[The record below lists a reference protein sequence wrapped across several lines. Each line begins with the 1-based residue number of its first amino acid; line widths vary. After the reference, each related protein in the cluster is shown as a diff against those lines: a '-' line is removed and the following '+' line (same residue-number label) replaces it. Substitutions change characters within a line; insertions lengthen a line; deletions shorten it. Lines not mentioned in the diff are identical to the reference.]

1 MAPHTFATKFALK
14 RSQSARR
21 RYPVKAHYVV
31 MDHSNIHSDAHATI
45 SHEQNFC
52 AFPVGASMVDSDTK
66 AATKNM
72 SGHVIGTKDGVL
84 SENVPP
90 GAVDDD
96 EFTRVSIYALEV
108 AGEILRLALKKARRL
123 GSQ

>member
-1 MAPHTFATKFALK
+1 
-14 RSQSARR
+14 
-21 RYPVKAHYVV
+21 
-31 MDHSNIHSDAHATI
+31 
-45 SHEQNFC
+45 
-52 AFPVGASMVDSDTK
+52 MVDSDTK

-123 GSQ
+123 GGQ